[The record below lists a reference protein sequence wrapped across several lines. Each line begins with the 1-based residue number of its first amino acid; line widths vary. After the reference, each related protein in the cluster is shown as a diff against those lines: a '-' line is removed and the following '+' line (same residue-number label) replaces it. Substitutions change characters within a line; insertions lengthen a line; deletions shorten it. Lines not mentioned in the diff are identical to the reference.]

1 LQIRRQAAL
10 PRLSAAAA
18 KGTALL
24 IGKLLRAAQG
34 PDDLSLTDV
43 VGTAAN
49 AGRMLTGVGG
59 PGGAAVPA

>member
-1 LQIRRQAAL
+1 MGLRWL

-18 KGTALL
+18 KGTTALLL
-24 IGKLLRAAQG
+24 IGKLLQAAQG